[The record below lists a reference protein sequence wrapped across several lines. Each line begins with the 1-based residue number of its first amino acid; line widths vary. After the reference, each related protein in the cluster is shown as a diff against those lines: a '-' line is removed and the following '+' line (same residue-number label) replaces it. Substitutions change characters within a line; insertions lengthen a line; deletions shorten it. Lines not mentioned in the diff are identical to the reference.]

1 MKIKAVVRSGLWSLV
16 PKQCTRQTHPLGVGC
31 GPQYPGSVSDQY
43 VPWSPALVVEKTP
56 TNLAPS
62 YAEKLNAGYAQLASL
77 LSSL

>member
-1 MKIKAVVRSGLWSLV
+1 MVPGTQAVY
-16 PKQCTRQTHPLGVGC
+16 QTN
-31 GPQYPGSVSDQY
+31 Y